1 MKSLQKN
8 TISKSSIF
16 DRLKDNSI
24 NNIDQFL
31 DKIEN
36 GQNGYFELEITTN
49 DFEGI
54 EIARLKNQYNI
65 DKIDNLRDLFKIL
78 KSMKK
83 EFSEKEVS
91 NNFKNIF
98 GVEIDKSLF
107 RKNRIDVS
115 DYDKKQIIY
124 KPVDFIRTIINK
136 IAIKKIN
143 IDNFDLKKLDP
154 LDQFEFKKFIK
165 VFPIKESEEELALK
179 NFIKKIKELIDVDS
193 NKKQKEQLICEFSKK
208 ISNLLI
214 KTDVPSN
221 FFKVEMNF
229 FYKKDSFEITTQK
242 LNSYETNNYY
252 AIKLEFHFAK
262 TEQFKSS
269 SYKEF
274 KNQFKEVLKNKLE
287 NSYQEILLD
296 SMKEHSMVSL
306 SGQKSL
312 LLCNREAL
320 KQELKLE
327 LKRIL
332 ALTPEEK
339 ILVSEIIAEILEE

>member
-1 MKSLQKN
+1 MKRLQTN
-8 TISKSSIF
+8 TTSKSSIF

-24 NNIDQFL
+24 YNIDQFL
-31 DKIEN
+31 DQIEN
-36 GQNGYFELEITTN
+36 GQDGYFELEITTN

-65 DKIDNLRDLFKIL
+65 DEIDNLRDLFKIL

-91 NNFKNIF
+91 NSFKNIF

-107 RKNRIDVS
+107 RKTRIDVS
-115 DYDKKQIIY
+115 DFDKKQIIY

-136 IAIKKIN
+136 IDIKKIN

-179 NFIKKIKELIDVDS
+179 NFLKQVKELMDVNS
-193 NKKQKEQLICEFSKK
+193 NKKEKEQLIYEFSKR

-214 KTDVPSN
+214 KTDMTAI
-221 FFKVEMNF
+221 FLKVKMNF
-229 FYKKDSFEITTQK
+229 FYKKDSFEITTQR
-242 LNSYETNNYY
+242 LDSYFST
-252 AIKLEFHFAK
+252 KLEFHITK
-262 TEQFKSS
+262 TNQFKLS

-274 KNQFKEVLKNKLE
+274 KNQFKEVLKKNLE
-287 NSYQEILLD
+287 DFYQEILLD
-296 SMKEHSMVSL
+296 SMKEHSMISL

-320 KQELKLE
+320 KQEMKLE

-332 ALTPEEK
+332 SLTTEEK
-339 ILVSEIIAEILEE
+339 ILVSEIITEILEE

>member
-1 MKSLQKN
+1 MKRLQ
-8 TISKSSIF
+8 TSTTSKSSIF

-24 NNIDQFL
+24 YNIDQFL

-36 GQNGYFELEITTN
+36 GQDGCFELEITTN

-65 DKIDNLRDLFKIL
+65 DEIDNLRDLFKIL

-91 NNFKNIF
+91 NSFKNIF

-107 RKNRIDVS
+107 RKTRIDVS
-115 DYDKKQIIY
+115 DFDKKQIIY

-136 IAIKKIN
+136 IDIKKIN

-179 NFIKKIKELIDVDS
+179 NFLKQVKELMDVNS
-193 NKKQKEQLICEFSKK
+193 NKKEKEQLICEFSKR

-214 KTDVPSN
+214 KTDITAI
-221 FFKVEMNF
+221 FLKVKMNF
-229 FYKKDSFEITTQK
+229 FYKKDSFEITTQR
-242 LNSYETNNYY
+242 LDSYFAT
-252 AIKLEFHFAK
+252 KLEFHITK
-262 TEQFKSS
+262 TNQFKLS

-274 KNQFKEVLKNKLE
+274 KNQFKEVLKKNLE
-287 NSYQEILLD
+287 DFYQEILLD
-296 SMKEHSMVSL
+296 SMKEHSMISL

-320 KQELKLE
+320 KQEMKLE

-332 ALTPEEK
+332 SLTTEEK
-339 ILVSEIIAEILEE
+339 ILVSEIITEILEE

>member
-1 MKSLQKN
+1 MKRLQTN
-8 TISKSSIF
+8 TTSKSSIF

-24 NNIDQFL
+24 YNIDQFL

-36 GQNGYFELEITTN
+36 GQDGYFELEITTN

-65 DKIDNLRDLFKIL
+65 DEIDNLRDLFKIL

-91 NNFKNIF
+91 NSFKNIF
-98 GVEIDKSLF
+98 GVEIDKGLF
-107 RKNRIDVS
+107 RKTRIDVS
-115 DYDKKQIIY
+115 EFDKKQIIY

-136 IAIKKIN
+136 IDIKKIN

-179 NFIKKIKELIDVDS
+179 NFLKQVKELMDVNS
-193 NKKQKEQLICEFSKK
+193 NKKEKEQLIYEFSKR

-214 KTDVPSN
+214 KTDITAI
-221 FFKVEMNF
+221 FLKVKMNF
-229 FYKKDSFEITTQK
+229 FYKKDSFEITTQR
-242 LNSYETNNYY
+242 LDSYFAT
-252 AIKLEFHFAK
+252 KLEFHITK
-262 TEQFKSS
+262 TNQFKLS

-274 KNQFKEVLKNKLE
+274 KNQFKEVLKKNLE
-287 NSYQEILLD
+287 DFYQEILLD
-296 SMKEHSMVSL
+296 SMKEHSMISL

-320 KQELKLE
+320 KQEMKLE

-332 ALTPEEK
+332 SLTPEEK
-339 ILVSEIIAEILEE
+339 ILVSEIITEILEE

>member
-1 MKSLQKN
+1 MKILQTN
-8 TISKSSIF
+8 TTSKSSTF
-16 DRLKDNSI
+16 DKLKDNSI

-36 GQNGYFELEITTN
+36 SQDGYFELEITTN
-49 DFEGI
+49 DFEGV
-54 EIARLKNQYNI
+54 EIDRFKNQYNI
-65 DKIDNLRDLFKIL
+65 DKIDNVRDLFKML

-136 IAIKKIN
+136 IDIKKIN

-165 VFPIKESEEELALK
+165 VFPIKEYEEELALK
-179 NFIKKIKELIDVDS
+179 NFLKQVKELMDVNS
-193 NKKQKEQLICEFSKK
+193 NKKQKEQLIYEFSKR

-214 KTDVPSN
+214 KTDIPAS
-221 FFKVEMNF
+221 FLKVKMNF
-229 FYKKDSFEITTQK
+229 FYKKDSFEITTQR
-242 LNSYETNNYY
+242 LDSYFAT
-252 AIKLEFHFAK
+252 KLEFHITK
-262 TEQFKSS
+262 TDQFKSS

-339 ILVSEIIAEILEE
+339 ILVSEIITEILEE

>member
-1 MKSLQKN
+1 MKLLQNN
-8 TISKSSIF
+8 TISKSSMF
-16 DRLKDNSI
+16 DRLKNNSI
-24 NNIDQFL
+24 NNIDRFL

-36 GQNGYFELEITTN
+36 GKIGYFDLKITIN
-49 DFEGI
+49 DFEGM
-54 EIARLKNQYNI
+54 EIVNFKNQYKI
-65 DKIDNLRDLFKIL
+65 DEIDNLKDLFKIL

-83 EFSEKEVS
+83 DFSLKEVS
-91 NNFKNIF
+91 SNFKNIF
-98 GVEIDKSLF
+98 GVEVDQSLF
-107 RKNRIDVS
+107 RKNRIDVRS
-115 DYDKKQIIY
+115 YDKKQIIY
-124 KPVDFIRTIINK
+124 RPVDFIKTTINK
-136 IAIKKIN
+136 MIIKNIN
-143 IDNFDLKKLDP
+143 VDNFDLKKLDP

-165 VFPIKESEEELALK
+165 VFPIKESEEKLALK
-179 NFIKKIKELIDVDS
+179 NFLKKVKELIEFNDV
-193 NKKQKEQLICEFSKK
+193 NKKQKEQLICEFSKN

-214 KTDVPSN
+214 KTDVTAS

-229 FYKKDSFEITTQK
+229 FYKKDSFEITTQR
-242 LNSYETNNYY
+242 LDSYFAT
-252 AIKLEFHFAK
+252 KLEFHVSK
-262 TEQFKSS
+262 TGQLKTS

-274 KNQFKEVLKNKLE
+274 KNQVKEVLKNKLE
-287 NSYQEILLD
+287 DSYQEILLD

-339 ILVSEIIAEILEE
+339 IIVSELITEILEE

>member
-1 MKSLQKN
+1 MKLLQNN
-8 TISKSSIF
+8 TISKSSMF
-16 DRLKDNSI
+16 DRLKNNSI
-24 NNIDQFL
+24 NNIDRFL

-36 GQNGYFELEITTN
+36 GKIGYFDLKITTN
-49 DFEGI
+49 DFEGM
-54 EIARLKNQYNI
+54 EIVNFKNQYKI
-65 DKIDNLRDLFKIL
+65 DEIDNLKDLFKIL

-83 EFSEKEVS
+83 DFSLKEVS
-91 NNFKNIF
+91 SNFKNIF
-98 GVEIDKSLF
+98 GVEVDQSLF
-107 RKNRIDVS
+107 RKNRIDVRS
-115 DYDKKQIIY
+115 YDKKQIIY
-124 KPVDFIRTIINK
+124 RPVDFIKTTINK
-136 IAIKKIN
+136 MIIKNIN
-143 IDNFDLKKLDP
+143 VDNFDLKKLDP

-179 NFIKKIKELIDVDS
+179 NFLKKVKELIEFNDV
-193 NKKQKEQLICEFSKK
+193 NKKQKEQLICEFSKN

-214 KTDVPSN
+214 KTDVTAS

-229 FYKKDSFEITTQK
+229 FYKKDSFEITTQR
-242 LNSYETNNYY
+242 LDSYFAT
-252 AIKLEFHFAK
+252 KLEFHVSK
-262 TEQFKSS
+262 TGQLKTS

-287 NSYQEILLD
+287 DSYQEILLD

-339 ILVSEIIAEILEE
+339 ILVSEIITEILEE

>member
-1 MKSLQKN
+1 MKRLQNN

-36 GQNGYFELEITTN
+36 GQDSCFELEITTN
-49 DFEGI
+49 DFEGV

-65 DKIDNLRDLFKIL
+65 DKIDNLKDLFKML
-78 KSMKK
+78 KSMKN

-124 KPVDFIRTIINK
+124 KPVDFINDIV
-136 IAIKKIN
+136 KKNIN
-143 IDNFDLKKLDP
+143 IDNFELKKLAP
-154 LDQFEFKKFIK
+154 LDQFELKKFIK

-179 NFIKKIKELIDVDS
+179 NFLKQVKELMDIDS
-193 NKKQKEQLICEFSKK
+193 NKKQKEQLIYEFSKM

-214 KTDVPSN
+214 KTDIPAN
-221 FFKVEMNF
+221 FLKVKMNF
-229 FYKKDSFEITTQK
+229 FYKTDSFKITTRK
-242 LNSYETNNYY
+242 LNSCKTNNYF
-252 AIKLEFHFAK
+252 ATRLEFHISK
-262 TEQFKSS
+262 TDQFKSS

-274 KNQFKEVLKNKLE
+274 KNQFKEVLKNELE

-320 KQELKLE
+320 KRELKLE
-327 LKRIL
+327 LKTIL
-332 ALTPEEK
+332 SLTPEEK
-339 ILVSEIIAEILEE
+339 ILVSEIITEILEE

>member
-1 MKSLQKN
+1 MKLLQNN
-8 TISKSSIF
+8 TISKSSMF
-16 DRLKDNSI
+16 DRLKNNSI
-24 NNIDQFL
+24 NNIDRFL

-36 GQNGYFELEITTN
+36 GKNGYFDLKITTN
-49 DFEGI
+49 DFEGM
-54 EIARLKNQYNI
+54 EIVNFKNQYKI
-65 DKIDNLRDLFKIL
+65 DEIDNLKDLFEIL

-83 EFSEKEVS
+83 DFSLKEVS
-91 NNFKNIF
+91 SNFKNIF
-98 GVEIDKSLF
+98 GVEVDQSLF
-107 RKNRIDVS
+107 RKNRIDVHS
-115 DYDKKQIIY
+115 YDKKQIIY
-124 KPVDFIRTIINK
+124 RPVDFIKTTINK
-136 IAIKKIN
+136 MIIKNIN
-143 IDNFDLKKLDP
+143 VYNFDLKKLDP

-179 NFIKKIKELIDVDS
+179 NFLKKVKELMEFNDV
-193 NKKQKEQLICEFSKK
+193 NKKQKEQLICEFSKN

-214 KTDVPSN
+214 KTDVTAS

-229 FYKKDSFEITTQK
+229 FYKKDSFEITTQR
-242 LNSYETNNYY
+242 LDSYFAT
-252 AIKLEFHFAK
+252 KLEFHVSK
-262 TEQFKSS
+262 TGQFKTS

-274 KNQFKEVLKNKLE
+274 KNQLKEVLKNKLE
-287 NSYQEILLD
+287 DSYQEILLD

-339 ILVSEIIAEILEE
+339 ILVSGIIKEILEE

>member
-1 MKSLQKN
+1 MKRLQTN
-8 TISKSSIF
+8 TTSKSSIF

-24 NNIDQFL
+24 YNIDQFL

-36 GQNGYFELEITTN
+36 GQDGYFELEITTN

-65 DKIDNLRDLFKIL
+65 DEIDNLRDLFKIL

-91 NNFKNIF
+91 NSFKNIF

-107 RKNRIDVS
+107 RKTRIDVS
-115 DYDKKQIIY
+115 EFDKKQIIY

-136 IAIKKIN
+136 IDIKKIN

-179 NFIKKIKELIDVDS
+179 NFLKQVKELMDVNS
-193 NKKQKEQLICEFSKK
+193 NKKEKEQLIYEFSKR

-214 KTDVPSN
+214 KTDITAI
-221 FFKVEMNF
+221 FLKVKMNF
-229 FYKKDSFEITTQK
+229 FYKKDSFEITTQR
-242 LNSYETNNYY
+242 LDSYFAT
-252 AIKLEFHFAK
+252 KLEFHITK
-262 TEQFKSS
+262 TNQFKLS

-274 KNQFKEVLKNKLE
+274 KNQFKEVLKKNLE
-287 NSYQEILLD
+287 DFYQEILLD
-296 SMKEHSMVSL
+296 SMKEHSMISL

-320 KQELKLE
+320 KQEMKLE

-332 ALTPEEK
+332 SLTPEEK
-339 ILVSEIIAEILEE
+339 ILVSEIITEILEE

>member
-1 MKSLQKN
+1 MKRLQTN
-8 TISKSSIF
+8 TTSKSSIF

-24 NNIDQFL
+24 YNIDQFL

-36 GQNGYFELEITTN
+36 GQDGCFELEITTN

-65 DKIDNLRDLFKIL
+65 DEIDNLRDLFKIL

-91 NNFKNIF
+91 NSFKNIF

-107 RKNRIDVS
+107 RKTRIDVS
-115 DYDKKQIIY
+115 DFDKKQIIY

-136 IAIKKIN
+136 IDIKKIN

-179 NFIKKIKELIDVDS
+179 NFLKQVKELMDVNS
-193 NKKQKEQLICEFSKK
+193 NKKEKEQLICEFSKR

-214 KTDVPSN
+214 KTDITAI
-221 FFKVEMNF
+221 FLKVKMNF
-229 FYKKDSFEITTQK
+229 FYKKDSFEITTQR
-242 LNSYETNNYY
+242 LDSYFAT
-252 AIKLEFHFAK
+252 KLEFHITK
-262 TEQFKSS
+262 TNQFKLS

-274 KNQFKEVLKNKLE
+274 KNQFKEVLKKNLE
-287 NSYQEILLD
+287 DFYQEILLD
-296 SMKEHSMVSL
+296 SMKEHSMISL

-320 KQELKLE
+320 KQEMKLE
-327 LKRIL
+327 LKRIIS
-332 ALTPEEK
+332 LTPEEK
-339 ILVSEIIAEILEE
+339 ILVSEIITEILEE

>member
-1 MKSLQKN
+1 
-8 TISKSSIF
+8 
-16 DRLKDNSI
+16 
-24 NNIDQFL
+24 
-31 DKIEN
+31 
-36 GQNGYFELEITTN
+36 
-49 DFEGI
+49 
-54 EIARLKNQYNI
+54 
-65 DKIDNLRDLFKIL
+65 
-78 KSMKK
+78 MKK

-107 RKNRIDVS
+107 RKNRIDVNN
-115 DYDKKQIIY
+115 YDKKQIIY
-124 KPVDFIRTIINK
+124 KPVDFIKT
-136 IAIKKIN
+136 AIKKITVKN
-143 IDNFDLKKLDP
+143 IDVDNFYLKKLDP
-154 LDQFEFKKFIK
+154 LDQVELKKFIK

-179 NFIKKIKELIDVDS
+179 NFITKVKELIDVDS
-193 NKKQKEQLICEFSKK
+193 NKKQKEQLICEFSKN

-214 KTDVPSN
+214 KTDIPSS

-229 FYKKDSFEITTQK
+229 FYKKDSFEITAQR
-242 LNSYETNNYY
+242 LDSYFAT
-252 AIKLEFHFAK
+252 KLEFYITK

-339 ILVSEIIAEILEE
+339 ILVSEIITEILEE

>member
-1 MKSLQKN
+1 MKRLQTN
-8 TISKSSIF
+8 TTSKSSIF

-24 NNIDQFL
+24 YNIDQFL

-36 GQNGYFELEITTN
+36 GQDGYFELEITTN

-65 DKIDNLRDLFKIL
+65 DEIDNLRDLFKIL

-91 NNFKNIF
+91 NSFKNIF
-98 GVEIDKSLF
+98 GIEIDKSLF
-107 RKNRIDVS
+107 RKTRIDVS
-115 DYDKKQIIY
+115 EFDKKQIIY

-136 IAIKKIN
+136 IDIKKIN

-179 NFIKKIKELIDVDS
+179 NFLKQVKELMDVNS
-193 NKKQKEQLICEFSKK
+193 NKKEKEQLIYEFSKR

-214 KTDVPSN
+214 KTDITAI
-221 FFKVEMNF
+221 FLKVKMNF
-229 FYKKDSFEITTQK
+229 FYKKDSFEITTQR
-242 LNSYETNNYY
+242 LDSYFAT
-252 AIKLEFHFAK
+252 KLEFHITK
-262 TEQFKSS
+262 TNQFKLS

-274 KNQFKEVLKNKLE
+274 KNQFKEVLKKNLE
-287 NSYQEILLD
+287 DFYQEILLD
-296 SMKEHSMVSL
+296 SMKEHSMISL

-320 KQELKLE
+320 KQEMKLE

-332 ALTPEEK
+332 SLTPEEK
-339 ILVSEIIAEILEE
+339 ILVSEIITEILEE

>member
-1 MKSLQKN
+1 MKRLQTN
-8 TISKSSIF
+8 TTSKSSIF

-24 NNIDQFL
+24 YNIDQFL

-36 GQNGYFELEITTN
+36 GQDGYFELEITTN

-54 EIARLKNQYNI
+54 EIARLRNQYNI
-65 DKIDNLRDLFKIL
+65 DEIDNLRDLFKIL

-91 NNFKNIF
+91 NSFKNIF

-107 RKNRIDVS
+107 RKTRIDVS
-115 DYDKKQIIY
+115 DFDKKQIIY

-136 IAIKKIN
+136 IDIKKIN
-143 IDNFDLKKLDP
+143 IDNFDLKKLDS

-179 NFIKKIKELIDVDS
+179 NFLKQVKELMDVNS
-193 NKKQKEQLICEFSKK
+193 NKKEKEQLIYEFSKR

-214 KTDVPSN
+214 KTDIAAI
-221 FFKVEMNF
+221 FFKVKMNF

-242 LNSYETNNYY
+242 LDSYFAT
-252 AIKLEFHFAK
+252 KLEFHITK
-262 TEQFKSS
+262 TNQFKLS

-274 KNQFKEVLKNKLE
+274 KNQFKEVLKKNLE
-287 NSYQEILLD
+287 DFYQEILLD
-296 SMKEHSMVSL
+296 SMKEYSMISL

-320 KQELKLE
+320 KQEMKLE

-332 ALTPEEK
+332 SLTPEEK
-339 ILVSEIIAEILEE
+339 ILVSEIITEILEE